1 MGTGGVQT
9 AEEARTAPPQHDGRR
24 DQRENRRAS
33 LQSGGFNASAVV
45 LVHERGEGPRGY
57 DPY

>member
-9 AEEARTAPPQHDGRR
+9 AQEAREAPPQHNGRR

-33 LQSGGFNASAVV
+33 LQSDEFNASAVV
-45 LVHERGEGPRGY
+45 LVRERGEGPRG
-57 DPY
+57 P

>member
-45 LVHERGEGPRGY
+45 LVHERGAQGL
-57 DPY
+57 